1 MKEYIDFQAT
11 LQAELSAKLRLA
23 SKLKRMWGTHVE
35 NGVEVYN
42 EQFTIWPGTNT
53 ENVKQVLKLFGINAS
68 DINNQSKEGITRLY
82 LKFNPN
88 KIDTTSYSKEALATM
103 LEIDIPFGVEREFLY
118 THTDTSNPSKF
129 VGWTEQQIADYV
141 TANVTTVTSTG
152 VASTEDIDVENID
165 EHIGQY
171 IIAENGVDFQKTLVK
186 ASVVAVAGN
195 ANEEGI
201 TTSYVSGI
209 QLRYKYKRIGHLDDS
224 SPIVQDMYTD
234 LTTTISSETSI
245 VRSVGLRSFLGR
257 GAKTDTIWYNGK
269 IRADSS
275 KLLKKHDY
283 ANLIFGSLDTGFDK
297 KKAKGWMKIL
307 AVVIVIVVVVV
318 VTIATG
324 GNAAAGAA
332 AGEATAGAMTAT
344 AALTFVAT
352 TAAAVTLAL
361 TVYSMILSRYGE
373 PGGAAYVG
381 RWIKVFSMVSMVT
394 GVMAAFNA
402 LITEGAKVAVEQGA
416 KTALADSAEAA
427 AMSNAVSI
435 GEGMVVDMSNI
446 TAQNLIDGASNMFTR
461 SMGTSSW
468 LSKLSTASKVVN
480 PIMEWRQGNLQK
492 ELTSMSEECKKQQA
506 ALTEEYD
513 KNLHI
518 GLEDIKIYTKPLT
531 MANVQFETD
540 YLYEPTKFNI
550 CRTSFVRTGMNE
562 IT

>member
-23 SKLKRMWGTHVE
+23 SRLKRMWGTHVE

-42 EQFTIWPGTNT
+42 KQFTIWPGTDT
-53 ENVKQVLKLFGINAS
+53 ENVKQVLKLFGIKAS
-68 DINNQSKEGITRLY
+68 DINNQSKNGITRLY

-118 THTDTSNPSKF
+118 THTDISNPSKF

-141 TANVTTVTSTG
+141 TANVTAVTSTG
-152 VASTEDIDVENID
+152 VASTEDLTGTNID

-195 ANEEGI
+195 ANVEGI

-209 QLRYKYKRIGHLDDS
+209 QLRYKYKRIGHLDDN
-224 SPIVQDMYTD
+224 SPIVQDMYAD
-234 LTTTISSETSI
+234 LTAVRTSQDAS
-245 VRSVGLRSFLGR
+245 VRSVGLRGYLGTA
-257 GAKTDTIWYNGK
+257 GKTDTIWYNGK
-269 IRADSS
+269 IRTESS

-297 KKAKGWMKIL
+297 KKAKGWMKIV
-307 AVVIVIVVVVV
+307 AVVIVVVA
-318 VTIATG
+318 IMLCQPELG
-324 GNAAAGAA
+324 WAALG
-332 AGEATAGAMTAT
+332 TMSTT
-344 AALTFVAT
+344 AALEAVAF
-352 TAAAVTLAL
+352 AAAMATLAL
-361 TVYSMILSRYGE
+361 TVYSMALSKYGE
-373 PGGAAYVG
+373 PGAAAYVG
-381 RWIKVFSMVSMVT
+381 RWIKVFGLVSMVT

-402 LITEGAKVAVEQGA
+402 LITEGAKVAAEQGA
-416 KTALADSAEAA
+416 KTALADSAEAT

-435 GEGMVVDMSNI
+435 GDGLVVDMSNI
-446 TAQNLIDGASNMFTR
+446 TAENLIDGASNMFTR

-480 PIMEWRQGNLQK
+480 PIMKWRQGNLQK

-506 ALTEEYD
+506 ALAEEYD

-518 GLEDIKIYTKPLT
+518 GLEDIKMYTKPLT

>member
-23 SKLKRMWGTHVE
+23 SRLKRMWGTHVE

-42 EQFTIWPGTNT
+42 EQFTIWPGTDT
-53 ENVKQVLKLFGINAS
+53 ENVKQVLKLFGIKAS
-68 DINNQSKEGITRLY
+68 DINNQSKDGLTRLY
-82 LKFNPN
+82 LYFNPS
-88 KIDTTSYSKEALATM
+88 KIDTTSYSKEALATL
-103 LEIDIPFGVEREFLY
+103 LETNIPFGEEREFLY
-118 THTDTSNPSKF
+118 THTDISNPNKF
-129 VGWTEQQIADYV
+129 VGWTEQQIANYV
-141 TANVTTVTSTG
+141 TANVTAVTSTG
-152 VASTEDIDVENID
+152 VASTEDLTGTNID

-195 ANEEGI
+195 ADESGR

-209 QLRYKYKRIGHLDDS
+209 QLRYKYKRIGYLDDN
-224 SPIVQDMYTD
+224 SPIVLDMYAD
-234 LTTTISSETSI
+234 LTIAAI
-245 VRSVGLRSFLGR
+245 RSVGLRLFLGR
-257 GAKTDTIWYNGK
+257 GTKTDTIWYNGK
-269 IRADSS
+269 IRVESS

-283 ANLIFGSLDTGFDK
+283 ANLIFGSLDTGYDQ

-307 AVVIVIVVVVV
+307 AVVVVVVV
-318 VTIATG
+318 AVFAGPAG
-324 GNAAAGAA
+324 GWAAL
-332 AGEATAGAMTAT
+332 GAMTPT
-344 AALTFVAT
+344 AALGAVAF
-352 TAAAVTLAL
+352 AATMVTLAL
-361 TVYSMILSRYGE
+361 TVYSMALSKYGE
-373 PGGAAYVG
+373 PGAAAYVG
-381 RWIKVFSMVSMVT
+381 RWIKVFGLVSLVT
-394 GVMAAFNA
+394 GVMAALNA
-402 LITEGAKVAVEQGA
+402 LIEAGAKVAAEEGA
-416 KTALADSAEAA
+416 TTAAVGSDAA
-427 AMSNAVSI
+427 VAMSNAVNI

-446 TAQNLIDGASNMFTR
+446 TAQNLIDGASNMFMK
-461 SMGTSSW
+461 SMESSSW

-492 ELTSMSEECKKQQA
+492 ELTSMSEECKAQQA
-506 ALTEEYD
+506 ALAEEYD

-518 GLEDIKIYTKPLT
+518 GLEDIKMYTKPLT